1 MFDFSLALG
10 VLEIFGLIFGTLAIA
25 LLIKQNIWTWPI
37 GIVYTLVSIYIF
49 FSAKLYADLTLHIF
63 YLIMSVYG
71 WFFWLRGGSRGNLIL
86 SVSRESKRTLFIL
99 LLLCGIGIYASGTLL
114 TSYTAAELPY
124 WDNTTS
130 ILSLVAIWLQ
140 SRKKIESWMLWL
152 VVDILAVGIYFY
164 KEIYFYSILYTIY
177 IVMAF
182 IGYFEW
188 HKTYKHEYRN
198 HSHDRS
204 GIVG

>member
-1 MFDFSLALG
+1 MFDFPLTMG
-10 VLEIFGLIFGTLAIA
+10 VIEIFGLISGILTIV

-37 GIVYTLVSIYIF
+37 GIAYTLSSIYIF
-49 FSAKLYADLTLHIF
+49 FNAKLYAL
-63 YLIMSVYG
+63 
-71 WFFWLRGGSRGNLIL
+71 
-86 SVSRESKRTLFIL
+86 
-99 LLLCGIGIYASGTLL
+99 
-114 TSYTAAELPY
+114 YTAAELPY

-130 ILSLVAIWLQ
+130 ILSLLAIWLQ

-164 KEIYFYSILYTIY
+164 KEIYFYSILYTVY

-188 HKTYKHEYRN
+188 HKSYKHEYRN
-198 HSHDRS
+198 HSDDRP
-204 GIVG
+204 

>member
-1 MFDFSLALG
+1 MFDFPLTLG
-10 VLEIFGLIFGTLAIA
+10 VLEIFGLISGTIAIV

-37 GIVYTLVSIYIF
+37 GIAYTLASIYIF
-49 FSAKLYADLTLHIF
+49 LSAKLYADLALHIF
-63 YLIMSVYG
+63 YLIMSAYG
-71 WFFWLRGGSRGNLIL
+71 WYFWLKGGSRGSSTLG
-86 SVSRESKRTLFIL
+86 VSRESKRTLSIL
-99 LLLCGIGIYASGTLL
+99 LFLCGISIYLSGTLL
-114 TSYTAAELPY
+114 ASYTAAELPY
-124 WDNTTS
+124 WDNTTT
-130 ILSLVAIWLQ
+130 ILSLLAIWLQ

-188 HKTYKHEYRN
+188 HKSYKHEYRN
-198 HSHDRS
+198 HSHDRP
-204 GIVG
+204 